1 MAILLCDLCNYRV
14 NLSTYQNIVWFHS
27 LHWNGTPCREGRI
40 LPECKSYLKF
50 AADMVA
56 NNRLCYKMSIHHE
69 LVLMVKEDLAKN
81 ILSNMSIWK
90 KESGE

>member
-1 MAILLCDLCNYRV
+1 
-14 NLSTYQNIVWFHS
+14 
-27 LHWNGTPCREGRI
+27 
-40 LPECKSYLKF
+40 
-50 AADMVA
+50 MVA